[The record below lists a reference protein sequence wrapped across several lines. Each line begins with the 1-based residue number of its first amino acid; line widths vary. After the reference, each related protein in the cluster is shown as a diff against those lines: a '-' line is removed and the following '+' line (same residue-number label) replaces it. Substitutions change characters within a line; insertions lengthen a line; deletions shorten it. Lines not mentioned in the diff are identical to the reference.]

1 MLILAGAALAAVIGC
16 AGGDKQDPL
25 ATFIIGRGA
34 DSGSLDAAH
43 VNDGESF
50 KVAELI
56 FDTLVTIRPR
66 LDGNRAGAGALMD
79 ALRRQHDV
87 DI

>member
-56 FDTLVTIRPR
+56 FDTLVQYARDSMEIEPGLRAHGRPPTTT
-66 LDGNRAGAGALMD
+66 
-79 ALRRQHDV
+79 
-87 DI
+87 